1 MNRKQGGMSIG
12 IGGVSIL
19 AVFVILCLTTL
30 AALAFTSAQADYRL
44 AQKAAL
50 SQQQYYEADTRC
62 EYAVADILALAK
74 GNADF
79 EADLAGKGYTVV
91 KGENS
96 AVVTFAVGVSENRN
110 LYAQINLALNQ
121 DGVPTGTWEAESWKT
136 QFEETDDAVDE
147 ELHVL
152 K

>member
-1 MNRKQGGMSIG
+1 MVYRDRLRRRNVR
-12 IGGVSIL
+12 GVRIT
-19 AVFVILCLTTL
+19 AVSYTHL
-30 AALAFTSAQADYRL
+30 
-44 AQKAAL
+44 
-50 SQQQYYEADTRC
+50 
-62 EYAVADILALAK
+62 
-74 GNADF
+74 
-79 EADLAGKGYTVV
+79 DLAGKGYTVV